1 MPKLPDKLYNWLKW
15 GIMTV
20 VPFLSWGYV
29 ELGKVWGWAYLDEI
43 SQTTK
48 IITFVI
54 GGIIGFCSWDYWK
67 NNKVVPIET
76 EEEMY
81 EDENSEQID

>member
-15 GIMTV
+15 GIMIV
-20 VPFLSWGYV
+20 IPLLSWAYF

-48 IITFVI
+48 IVTAAI
-54 GGIIGFCSWDYWK
+54 GGILGLTSLDYWK
-67 NNKVVPIET
+67 QNKVVPVEAHD
-76 EEEMY
+76 
-81 EDENSEQID
+81 EDSE